1 MSRITTQP
9 GGGCHVETRKIGSLD
24 VSIVGLGCN
33 NFGMR
38 IDQDATTK
46 VVDAAIDAGINFFD
60 TADVYGGRGKS
71 EEMLGVALGK
81 RRDDVLIATKFGSPM
96 SDDGQSQGGS
106 ARWIKQ
112 AVENSLKRLGTDRI
126 DLYQQHV
133 PDRDTPFDET
143 LGALTDLVREGKV
156 REIGCSN
163 YAGKHIAKCNGISED
178 NGFAKWASAQN
189 NYSLLERSIEPDVT
203 DACSTYGL
211 GILPYFPL
219 ASGLLTGKYRTKDD
233 RPEGTRITLM
243 AQAMPERAEATLS
256 DENFAIIDKLR
267 AFAEE
272 RGHSLLEL
280 AMSWLATKPVIA
292 SVIAGATKPEQAKA
306 NAEAASWRLTDDEM
320 KSVDEISA
328 K

>member
-1 MSRITTQP
+1 
-9 GGGCHVETRKIGSLD
+9 
-24 VSIVGLGCN
+24 
-33 NFGMR
+33 
-38 IDQDATTK
+38 
-46 VVDAAIDAGINFFD
+46 
-60 TADVYGGRGKS
+60 
-71 EEMLGVALGK
+71 
-81 RRDDVLIATKFGSPM
+81 M

-143 LGALTDLVREGKV
+143 LGALTELVNEGKV

-203 DACSTYGL
+203 DACATYGL

-243 AQAMPERAEATLS
+243 AQAMPERAEATLT

-272 RGHSLLEL
+272 RGHTLLDL

-292 SVIAGATKPEQAKA
+292 SVIAGATKPEQVKA

-320 KSVDEISA
+320 KVRSTRSARSRSRTLRDVARPHHEIAGGDGRGPVDRQQDPSLGGLDA
-328 K
+328 AAPSKGATGPTPAGTVPGAATGGDDRPG

>member
-1 MSRITTQP
+1 
-9 GGGCHVETRKIGSLD
+9 VETRKLGGLD
-24 VSIVGLGCN
+24 VSIVGIGCN

-71 EEMLGVALGK
+71 EEFLGTALGS
-81 RRDDVLIATKFGSPM
+81 RRDDVLVATKFGSPM

-112 AVENSLKRLGTDRI
+112 AVEDSLRRLGTDRI
-126 DLYQQHV
+126 DLYQHHF

-143 LGALTDLVREGKV
+143 LGALNDLVQEGKV

-163 YAGKHIAKCNGISED
+163 YAGKHIAKCNGIVED
-178 NGFAKWASAQN
+178 KGHARFVSAQN
-189 NYSLLERSIEPDVT
+189 NYSLLERSPEPDVV
-203 DACSTYGL
+203 DACTTYGL

-219 ASGLLTGKYRTKDD
+219 ASGLLSGKYRTKED

-243 AQAMPERAEATLS
+243 AQAMPDRADQVLT

-272 RGHSLLEL
+272 RGHTLLEL
-280 AMSWLATKPVIA
+280 AMSWLASKPVIA
-292 SVIAGATKPEQAKA
+292 SVIAGATKPEQVKA
-306 NAEAASWRLTDDEM
+306 NAEAATWRLSDEEM
-320 KSVDEISA
+320 SSVNEISA
-328 K
+328 R